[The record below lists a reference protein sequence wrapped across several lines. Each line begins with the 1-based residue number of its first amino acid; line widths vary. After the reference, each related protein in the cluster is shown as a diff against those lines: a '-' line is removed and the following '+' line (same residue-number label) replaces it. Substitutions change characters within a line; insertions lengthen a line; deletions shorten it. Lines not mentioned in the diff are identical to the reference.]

1 MNGEWS
7 QTELRRNE
15 FLAMLA
21 HELRNPLAPIR
32 TASELLPHIIAAG
45 APRVDATLSVM
56 RRQVGQLTR
65 LVDDLLD
72 VSRITQGR
80 IELRL
85 QTVDLSAIVAQAL
98 ESAAPLMLERHQTV
112 IQPEGAPAL
121 FVEGD
126 SARLVQCVSNLLVN
140 ASKFT
145 DRGGEICVRL
155 RQEAADVVVEV
166 RDAGIGISAD
176 MLPRVFDLF
185 VQADRSLD
193 RSQGGLGIGLSLV
206 RRLVEM
212 HRGTATARSV
222 GIGCGSTFEIRLPLV
237 PAPAAAN
244 SAAGVAQRKRRRI
257 LVVDDNRDA
266 ADSLSMLLQIQ
277 GHEVQTAYDGVEAL
291 KVATEFE
298 ADLVLLDIGLP
309 LMNGLEVARLLRQR
323 DSAAAWLAWWR

>member
-1 MNGEWS
+1 
-7 QTELRRNE
+7 
-15 FLAMLA
+15 
-21 HELRNPLAPIR
+21 
-32 TASELLPHIIAAG
+32 
-45 APRVDATLSVM
+45 
-56 RRQVGQLTR
+56 
-65 LVDDLLD
+65 
-72 VSRITQGR
+72 
-80 IELRL
+80 
-85 QTVDLSAIVAQAL
+85 
-98 ESAAPLMLERHQTV
+98 
-112 IQPEGAPAL
+112 
-121 FVEGD
+121 
-126 SARLVQCVSNLLVN
+126 
-140 ASKFT
+140 
-145 DRGGEICVRL
+145 
-155 RQEAADVVVEV
+155 VEV

-193 RSQGGLGIGLSLV
+193 RSQGGLGIGLTLV

-212 HRGTATARSV
+212 HRGTATARSG

-323 DSAAAWLAWWR
+323 GSVARLVALSGYGQPGDMQKSRAAGFDAHLVKPVDIERVAELMEE